1 MKFHTLPLALGI
13 LAASTSA
20 YRVSFRQYRQRPTLQ
35 RRATDVVSGSQL
47 SVLAA
52 TDDTSLDLNTVHDL
66 IYMADMVVGGTNY
79 TVQLDTGSSDLWIK
93 GATTP
98 LPNSTQTSITYNL
111 TYAIGWVYGHVAY
124 ASVEFADLSIS
135 SQALLDVSSAQ
146 NPTLGYGG
154 NGLVGLGF
162 TSLSTID
169 ALVNHTGAST
179 GRSLLYNMFAANPK
193 EPNFLSFS
201 LQRSTEANGEI
212 EGIFSIGEYEPEYA
226 AVMNQ
231 TAIPTWPVN
240 SPKRWDVLLDAVIV
254 NHANDTIVLPTTDV
268 VGAPTNKAVVLM
280 DSGSSFTS
288 VDDIAVLFG
297 LYAPKA
303 ICDAIYGGISGAKF
317 DSASGQWIVP
327 CDFEIDIALQIGG
340 QVFPVHP
347 LDVTP
352 SGLASNG
359 VCVGSFVPQT
369 VSVGAGEFD
378 WLIGDNFLRSVY
390 SIYDFGDFDE
400 SGNMGNP
407 YMKLLSLVDPNQASI
422 EFTSARGGTP
432 KTNITYQGLN
442 GAAAMPSFNISADM
456 TETLE
461 RIGRYLPAML
471 AVVALNALILVI
483 MAIVGLFVWCRRR
496 SLKNKRRINGRLSP
510 MPMNPRHSYVAGS
523 GLTPP
528 GPSHVYEPISTAGDD
543 APAGAPR
550 GHQRGPPPSG
560 EVFASSNFR
569 DSYMSGASHLPPPMQ
584 PNLTPPGAEDLP
596 FSTARLN
603 RGRHNYISG
612 LPSPTRPHV
621 YEPVSMALTD
631 DTFVPPSPPFLG
643 AEGSKVIPGDRPKS
657 IA

>member
-1 MKFHTLPLALGI
+1 MKLPLVLGL
-13 LAASTSA
+13 LAVSTSA
-20 YRVSFRQYRQRPTLQ
+20 YRVSFKQYKQRPTLQ
-35 RRATDVVSGSQL
+35 QRDVASGSQL

-52 TDDTSLDLNTVHDL
+52 TGDNSLDLNTVHDL
-66 IYMADMVVGGTNY
+66 IYMADMVIGGINY

-124 ASVEFADLSIS
+124 APVEFADLSIP

-193 EPNFLSFS
+193 EPNFLSFT
-201 LQRSTEANGEI
+201 LQRSSEANDEI
-212 EGIFSIGEYEPEYA
+212 EGIFSIGEYEPAYT
-226 AVMNQ
+226 AVINQ

-240 SPKRWDVLLDAVIV
+240 SPKRWDVLLDAVII

-280 DSGSSFTS
+280 DSGSSFT
-288 VDDIAVLFG
+288 
-297 LYAPKA
+297 YAPKA

-317 DSASGQWIVP
+317 DSASGQWTVP
-327 CDFEIDIALQIGG
+327 CNFEIDMALQIGG

-378 WLIGDNFLRSVY
+378 WLVGDNFLRSVY

-400 SGNMGNP
+400 LGNMGNP
-407 YMKLLSLVDPNQASI
+407 YMKLLSLVDPDQASI

-461 RIGRYLPAML
+461 IIGRYLPAML
-471 AVVALNALILVI
+471 AVVALNALILI
-483 MAIVGLFVWCRRR
+483 IIAIVGLFVWCRRR
-496 SLKNKRRINGRLSP
+496 RSPKNKRRANGRLSP
-510 MPMNPRHSYVAGS
+510 MPMNPRHGYVAGS
-523 GLTPP
+523 GLPP
-528 GPSHVYEPISTAGDD
+528 PDPSHVYEPVSTSGDD
-543 APAGAPR
+543 VLARTPS
-550 GHQRGPPPSG
+550 HQGIPSSRD
-560 EVFASSNFR
+560 VFASPNYR
-569 DSYMSGASHLPPPMQ
+569 DSYMSGASGLPSPMQ
-584 PNLTPPGAEDLP
+584 PNVTPPVAMVPPEDVP

-603 RGRHNYISG
+603 RGRHSHMTG

-621 YEPVSMALTD
+621 YEPVSMALTE
-631 DTFVPPSPPFLG
+631 DTFVPPSPPFLS
-643 AEGSKVIPGDRPKS
+643 AERSKVVPGDRPKS

>member
-1 MKFHTLPLALGI
+1 
-13 LAASTSA
+13 
-20 YRVSFRQYRQRPTLQ
+20 
-35 RRATDVVSGSQL
+35 
-47 SVLAA
+47 
-52 TDDTSLDLNTVHDL
+52 
-66 IYMADMVVGGTNY
+66 MADMVVGGSNY

-98 LPNSTQTSITYNL
+98 LPNSTQT
-111 TYAIGWVYGHVAY
+111 
-124 ASVEFADLSIS
+124 
-135 SQALLDVSSAQ
+135 ALLDVSSAH

-154 NGLVGLGF
+154 DGLVGLGF

-179 GRSLLYNMFAANPK
+179 GRSLLYNMFSANPK

-201 LQRSTEANGEI
+201 LQRSSEANGEV
-212 EGIFSIGEYEPEYA
+212 EGIFSIGESCCFDLWMSQLKIELGEYEPEYA

-268 VGAPTNKAVVLM
+268 VDAPSNKAVVLM
-280 DSGSSFTS
+280 DSGSSFT
-288 VDDIAVLFG
+288 
-297 LYAPKA
+297 YAPKA
-303 ICDAIYGGISGAKF
+303 ICDAIYGGIAGAKF
-317 DSASGQWIVP
+317 DSSSGQWIVP
-327 CDFEIDIALQIGG
+327 CDFEIDMALQIGG

-390 SIYDFGDFDE
+390 SIYDFGDFDG

-407 YMKLLSLVDPNQASI
+407 YMKFLSLVDPDQASI

-442 GAAAMPSFNISADM
+442 GAAAMASFGLSADM
-456 TETLE
+456 NQTLE

-471 AVVALNALILVI
+471 AVVALNALILI
-483 MAIVGLFVWCRRR
+483 IIAFVGLCVWCRRR
-496 SLKNKRRINGRLSP
+496 SSKNKRRRNGRLSP

-523 GLTPP
+523 GLPP
-528 GPSHVYEPISTAGDD
+528 PDESHVYEPVLTAGDD
-543 APAGAPR
+543 APTGTLR
-550 GHQRGPPPSG
+550 SHQGGIPASRD
-560 EVFASSNFR
+560 VFASPNLR
-569 DSYMSGASHLPPPMQ
+569 DSYMSGASGLPSPMQ
-584 PNLTPPGAEDLP
+584 PNVTPPNTTAVPQDMP

-603 RGRHNYISG
+603 RGRHSYVSD

-621 YEPVSMALTD
+621 YEPVSMALTE
-631 DTFVPPSPPFLG
+631 DTYVPPSPAFLS